1 MEFQDPDIAKFLS
14 DPVFIRLVKR
24 GGDRQWKEYEQAN
37 WERREVMAAARLILL
52 ASERFP
58 GQVLEDEKK
67 QVLWNRIEK
76 DIDGREGSESGEDG
90 RPRSWQVFV
99 SRYWWVAA
107 TLVLVAGSVMKTY
120 RFGAA
125 EGEERLGTV
134 ALQSR
139 SEEIV
144 NDRKSVFP
152 LDLPDGSTVLLAP
165 DSKVRYDLH
174 DFGTNGKREI
184 YLSGEAFFEVVPN
197 KESPFYVYAGE
208 FTTKVLGTSFNVRA
222 FPDDPQAEVVVRTGR
237 VTVFAAGIS
246 GREGA
251 KPEGEIVNPDERIV
265 LDRNKMQLSL
275 EKLEKPEIPDEQLLH
290 FFDDKPVSD
299 IFSMLEKAYG
309 IEIRYPADL
318 LSGCRIT
325 ASFVN
330 ETLYEKIRLICKGLG
345 ATYKVVD
352 GEIVI
357 DSEGCT

>member
-14 DPVFIRLVKR
+14 DPVFVRLVKR
-24 GGDRQWKEYEQAN
+24 RGEDRQWKEYEQAN
-37 WERREVMAAARLILL
+37 WERREAMAAARLIVL

-58 GQVLEDEKK
+58 EQVLEDERK
-67 QVLWNRIEK
+67 QVLWNRIEERTEGWEEG
-76 DIDGREGSESGEDG
+76 DGR
-90 RPRSWQVFV
+90 SWKMLV

-107 TLVLVAGSVMKTY
+107 ALVLIAGSVFRTY
-120 RFGAA
+120 RGSTGEGNQTVGA
-125 EGEERLGTV
+125 V
-134 ALQSR
+134 AVQESR
-139 SEEIV
+139 FEEII
-144 NDRKSVFP
+144 NDRNSVFP
-152 LDLPDGSTVLLAP
+152 VDLPDGSTVLLAP
-165 DSKVRYDLH
+165 DSRVSYDLL

-184 YLSGEAFFEVVPN
+184 HLSGEAFFEVVPN
-197 KESPFYVYAGE
+197 RESPFYVYASE

-222 FPDDPQAEVVVRTGR
+222 FPDDEEAEVVVRTGR
-237 VTVFAAGIS
+237 VTVFASGVS
-246 GREGA
+246 GRKGA
-251 KPEGEIVNPDERIV
+251 EPEGEIVNPDERIV

-290 FFDDKPVSD
+290 FFDDKPVAD
-299 IFSMLEKAYG
+299 IFSMLQKVYG
-309 IEIRYPADL
+309 IKIRYPEEL
-318 LSGCRIT
+318 LSDCRIT

>member
-14 DPVFIRLVKR
+14 DPVFVRLVKT
-24 GGDRQWKEYEQAN
+24 GGEDRQWKEYEQAN
-37 WERREVMAAARLILL
+37 WERREAMAAARLILL

-58 GQVLEDEKK
+58 GQTLEDERK
-67 QVLWNRIEK
+67 QVLWNRIEEN
-76 DIDGREGSESGEDG
+76 IEGREEGQL
-90 RPRSWQVFV
+90 RSWRVFV

-107 TLVLVAGSVMKTY
+107 TLVLIAGSVLRMY
-120 RFGAA
+120 RDTAA
-125 EGEERLGTV
+125 EGDAGAGVEV
-134 ALQSR
+134 AQKSR
-139 SEEIV
+139 FEEIV

-152 LDLPDGSTVLLAP
+152 VDLPDGSTVLLA
-165 DSKVRYDLH
+165 SASRVSYDLH

-184 YLSGEAFFEVVPN
+184 HLSGEAFFEVVPN
-197 KESPFYVYAGE
+197 RESPFYIYTSG

-222 FPDDPQAEVVVRTGR
+222 FPDDEQAEVVVRTGR
-237 VTVFAAGIS
+237 VTVFAPGIS
-246 GREGA
+246 GLKGTEQG
-251 KPEGEIVNPDERIV
+251 GEIVNPDERIV

-299 IFSMLEKAYG
+299 IFDMLEKAYD
-309 IEIRYPADL
+309 IRIRYPDNL
-318 LSGCRIT
+318 LSDCRIT

>member
-1 MEFQDPDIAKFLS
+1 MEYQDPDIAEFLS
-14 DPVFIRLVKR
+14 DPVFVRLVKK
-24 GGDRQWKEYEQAN
+24 GGEDRQWKEYEQAN
-37 WERREVMAAARLILL
+37 WERREAMAAARLILM

-58 GQVLEDEKK
+58 GQVLENERKEI
-67 QVLWNRIEK
+67 LWNRIEEG
-76 DIDGREGSESGEDG
+76 IDDVEEVDR
-90 RPRSWQVFV
+90 RSWRTFV

-107 TLVLVAGSVMKTY
+107 ALILLAGSVLRTY
-120 RFGAA
+120 RGATV
-125 EGEERLGTV
+125 EGNEKFSMTVEER
-134 ALQSR
+134 SR
-139 SEEIV
+139 FEEII

-152 LDLPDGSTVLLAP
+152 VDLPDGSTVLLAP
-165 DSKVRYDLH
+165 DSRVRYDPD

-197 KESPFYVYAGE
+197 RESPFYVYASE

-222 FPDDPQAEVVVRTGR
+222 FPDDEQAEVVVRTGR
-237 VTVFAAGIS
+237 VTVFASGIS
-246 GREGA
+246 DRKGA
-251 KPEGEIVNPDERIV
+251 EPVGEIVNPDERIV

-309 IEIRYPADL
+309 IEIRYPEDL
-318 LSGCRIT
+318 LSDCRIT

-330 ETLYEKIRLICKGLG
+330 ETLYEKIKLICKGLG

-357 DSEGCT
+357 DSEGCN